1 MGDTGL
7 CCDSL
12 QDPKALMKMGLSVI
26 LVGHV
31 NFLLGAL
38 VHGVVLR
45 YISIKNQDR
54 TMQYAIANV
63 VAITSGM
70 LGVVAGILA
79 IVLSKNK
86 KSKSLTWSLFTV
98 SLVASFT
105 AAASA
110 IGLFVSVVRAIVHGG
125 RSFMTFCRFPDA
137 TGYSSVTNECPFD
150 PTRIYINAVVPIEKG
165 ASPHYSRP
173 PSSYNE
179 PAPGHTEPPRTYSQ
193 PPRTYSQPPR
203 TYSQPPRRSTATPQR
218 QHRTPTPPQYLPRQ
232 DHSLPPSERQP
243 LRQPHRVR
251 SDRER
256 QVTRAGSQQMA
267 TEQHRLLQRGALE
280 RSSFWI

>member
-86 KSKSLTWSLFTV
+86 KSKSLSTTLILWVPLIVTCLIQ
-98 SLVASFT
+98 LVFCARCLAVCISFL
-105 AAASA
+105 
-110 IGLFVSVVRAIVHGG
+110 GLPCCPTRKRPRG
-125 RSFMTFCRFPDA
+125 RS
-137 TGYSSVTNECPFD
+137 
-150 PTRIYINAVVPIEKG
+150 INAVVPIEKG

-193 PPRTYSQPPR
+193 PPRTYSQP
-203 TYSQPPRRSTATPQR
+203 SRRSTATPQR

-232 DHSLPPSERQP
+232 DHCLPPSERQP

>member
-26 LVGHV
+26 IVGHV

-45 YISIKNQDR
+45 HINIQNQAR

-63 VAITSGM
+63 VAIASGM

-86 KSKSLTWSLFTV
+86 KSKSLSTTLILWVPLIVTCLIQ
-98 SLVASFT
+98 LVFCARCFAVCISFL
-105 AAASA
+105 
-110 IGLFVSVVRAIVHGG
+110 GLPCCPTRKRPRG
-125 RSFMTFCRFPDA
+125 RS
-137 TGYSSVTNECPFD
+137 
-150 PTRIYINAVVPIEKG
+150 INAVVPIEKG

-179 PAPGHTEPPRTYSQ
+179 PAPRHTEPPRTYSQ
-193 PPRTYSQPPR
+193 PSR

-218 QHRTPTPPQYLPRQ
+218 QHRTPTPSQYLPRQ
-232 DHSLPPSERQP
+232 HHSLPPSERQP

-256 QVTRAGSQQMA
+256 QVTRAGSQQRA
-267 TEQHRLLQRGALE
+267 TEQDRLLQRGALE